1 MVSEEI
7 DMKRDV
13 AVYGADWCGDTLRT
27 LRDLDD
33 LGVDYTY
40 VNIDNDQE
48 AESKVIEFNQG
59 RRRIP
64 MVEIEGE
71 RMSVPSRDDLTA
83 RLG

>member
-1 MVSEEI
+1 
-7 DMKRDV
+7 MKRDV

-40 VNIDNDQE
+40 VNIDNDE
-48 AESKVIEFNQG
+48 AAESKVIEFNQG

-71 RMSVPSRDDLTA
+71 RMSVPSRDELNEK
-83 RLG
+83 LG